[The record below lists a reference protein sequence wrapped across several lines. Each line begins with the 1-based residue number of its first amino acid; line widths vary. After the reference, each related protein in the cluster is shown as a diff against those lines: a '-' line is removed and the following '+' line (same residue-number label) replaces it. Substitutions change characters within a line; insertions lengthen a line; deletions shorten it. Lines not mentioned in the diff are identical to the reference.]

1 MVPPV
6 AKLSVGQ
13 AKTLTAAQT
22 PQKPISSRLVLL
34 CAPGYRGRLNS
45 HLQVAIYVQEPVS
58 RLALWLLGFSAST
71 YAVHH
76 EVHLFPEDLLCA
88 SPLLWALSTAVSQSA
103 SMEAVV

>member
-22 PQKPISSRLVLL
+22 PQKPISSRLVLP

-45 HLQVAIYVQEPVS
+45 HLQVVIYVQEPVS
-58 RLALWLLGFSAST
+58 SAST

-76 EVHLFPEDLLCA
+76 EVHIFPEDLLCA
-88 SPLLWALSTAVSQSA
+88 SPLLWALGAAVSQSA